1 MNSLNEYKKINI
13 KDKYKRREKTKNYLL
28 IKIPKLFSCL
38 LLIIIILILIYKEN
52 KFEKLKNKK
61 NYLKNYEIIN
71 KEFKKII
78 EFLTKWR
85 NEINFDYNK
94 LIYNNN
100 YNFTQYISNFIIKL
114 EELQKSK
121 SRANLPKDNG
131 ERPITINNYNSTL
144 KSQYFTI
151 FENIFFKYRNET
163 ELSDA
168 YKTKFK
174 AYLLKE
180 CSSLFKRKYS
190 KINIIIFSRKMNFG
204 NAIFVINNLIYF
216 CEILDCKKIYLSK
229 YYWFVKKAIY
239 DKELNITIAPLNID
253 TWDNSSTINFDRFH
267 SLFRLFKYFF
277 IPVRTY
283 ILKNEIFSNIK
294 LINTNKED
302 LYINIRSG
310 KDIFVNHGKSIGTYF
325 QPPLCFYKTIIEIY
339 NFRKIYLVSN
349 GKENPVV
356 NELLK
361 SYNNIKY
368 FHGTVK
374 EDVAIILSAKNFV
387 LACSSFSVELIK
399 LSDNL
404 QNLFE
409 FNLMSS
415 IDRNYW
421 HFYDRHLRPLKFN
434 RFIMNPTQE
443 YIKIMK
449 PWRQS
454 KKQFSQMIKEKCIK
468 KFTIVPSDFA

>member
-1 MNSLNEYKKINI
+1 LS
-13 KDKYKRREKTKNYLL
+13 KDK
-28 IKIPKLFSCL
+28 
-38 LLIIIILILIYKEN
+38 
-52 KFEKLKNKK
+52 
-61 NYLKNYEIIN
+61 
-71 KEFKKII
+71 
-78 EFLTKWR
+78 
-85 NEINFDYNK
+85 D
-94 LIYNNN
+94 
-100 YNFTQYISNFIIKL
+100 
-114 EELQKSK
+114 
-121 SRANLPKDNG
+121 
-131 ERPITINNYNSTL
+131 ERTITINNYNSTL
-144 KSQYFTI
+144 KNQYFTI

-163 ELSDA
+163 EISDD

-174 AYLLKE
+174 KYLLKE
-180 CSSLFKRKYS
+180 CSSIFKRKYR
-190 KINIIIFSRKMNFG
+190 KIDTIIFSRKMNFG

-216 CEILDCKKIYLSK
+216 CEILGCKKIYLSK
-229 YYWFVKKAIY
+229 YFWFVKKPIY
-239 DKELNITIAPLNID
+239 DKELNITISPLNID
-253 TWDNSSTINFDRFH
+253 RWDNHSTINFDGFH
-267 SLFRLFKYFF
+267 SLFKLFKDNF

-283 ILKNEIFSNIK
+283 ILRNEIFSNVK

-310 KDIFVNHGKSIGTYF
+310 KDIFVKHKNPPGTYF

-387 LACSSFSVELIK
+387 LAGSSFSVELVK

-434 RFIMNPTQE
+434 RFIMNPTKE

-454 KKQFSQMIKEKCIK
+454 KTQFSQMINEKCIK
-468 KFTIVPSDFA
+468 KFTIVASDFT